1 MAVKVTGNALME
13 DLRKWVKE
21 KWVDI
26 GAPKKG
32 GGYKPCG
39 RSEGEKRKGYPKCVP
54 AAKAAGMSKK
64 QKKSAVKRK
73 RSAGNPG
80 GKPNMVST
88 FKKENKK
95 REALQRFGHVIEEK
109 LCAKGKAAAKRKYD
123 VYPSAY
129 ANMYGSAVC
138 SGKVKPGGKKRKDEN
153 FTPEERA
160 SMAKM
165 APDEKKAYLAK
176 KRDDAYTTQLQK
188 TMDRQKNANLTHRAA
203 RQARGEVKQQT
214 GTGRARTEPHN
225 EADKP
230 RTRNRAEYKN
240 DVVRGQAG
248 TAKPTFTP
256 GGPKDPRGPD
266 FAKKTQQA
274 KDEFNASK
282 NK

>member
-1 MAVKVTGNALME
+1 MAITGVIGNALME

-54 AAKAAGMSKK
+54 SAKASSMSKK
-64 QKKSAVKRK
+64 QKRSAVKRK

-95 REALQRFGHVIEEK
+95 REALQRLGNVIEEK

-138 SGKVKPGGKKRKDEN
+138 SGKVKPGGKK
-153 FTPEERA
+153 
-160 SMAKM
+160 
-165 APDEKKAYLAK
+165 KK
-176 KRDDAYTTQLQK
+176 
-188 TMDRQKNANLTHRAA
+188 
-203 RQARGEVKQQT
+203 
-214 GTGRARTEPHN
+214 
-225 EADKP
+225 
-230 RTRNRAEYKN
+230 
-240 DVVRGQAG
+240 
-248 TAKPTFTP
+248 
-256 GGPKDPRGPD
+256 
-266 FAKKTQQA
+266 
-274 KDEFNASK
+274 
-282 NK
+282 